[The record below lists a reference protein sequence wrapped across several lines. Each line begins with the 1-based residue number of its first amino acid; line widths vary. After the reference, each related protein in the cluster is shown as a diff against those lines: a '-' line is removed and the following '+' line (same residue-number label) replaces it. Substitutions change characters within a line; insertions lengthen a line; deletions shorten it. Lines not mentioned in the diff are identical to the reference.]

1 MRTLVNV
8 EMNGSGAR
16 MVDKLGAATVVANKA
31 TWPATVQGIN
41 RHLEDENV
49 ENQDQARHEEI

>member
-1 MRTLVNV
+1 MPTLVHV
-8 EMNGSGAR
+8 EMNGSDAK
-16 MVDKLGAATVVANKA
+16 MAEKLGAATIVANKA
-31 TWPATVQGIN
+31 TWSATVQSFD